1 VNEKDGAQP
10 ILAARKLEKRFGGR
24 TVVRGVSI
32 EVGAGEIVGLLGPNG
47 AGKTTTFRMVMGL
60 LRPDGGT
67 ITFEGADVTDAP
79 IHLRAE
85 RGMGYLSQ
93 EPSVFRGLTVEQ
105 NLLAVL
111 EWMPELSRSEQRALI
126 DEMLEKLHIAPRR
139 KQRADTL
146 SGGERR
152 RLELARVLARR
163 PSIILLD
170 EPFLGVDPKTVEE
183 IQAFVRGMAR
193 AGLGVLLT
201 DHNARETLSITD
213 RSYVIGDGEII
224 REGSP
229 AQLVEDPAVRRL
241 YLGDT
246 FTLKDLKAGAGEHPN
261 IP

>member
-1 VNEKDGAQP
+1 VNDLAVRQP
-10 ILAARKLEKRFGGR
+10 LLSARGLVKKFGRR
-24 TVVRGVSI
+24 TVVRGVSL
-32 EVGAGEIVGLLGPNG
+32 EVAAGEIVGLLGPNG

-60 LRPDGGT
+60 LKPDGGS
-67 ITFEGADVTDAP
+67 IAFHEVDVTGEA
-79 IHLRAE
+79 IHVRA
-85 RGMGYLSQ
+85 RLGMGYLSQ
-93 EPSVFRGLTVEQ
+93 EPSVFRGLTVEE
-105 NLLAVL
+105 NLRAVL
-111 EWMPELSRSEQRALI
+111 EWMPELTKADQAELVT
-126 DEMLEKLHIAPRR
+126 EMLAKLHLSDRR

-170 EPFLGVDPKTVEE
+170 EPFVGVDPKTVEE
-183 IQAFVRGMAR
+183 IQSFVRGMASS
-193 AGLGVLLT
+193 GLGVLLT

-224 REGSP
+224 REGTP

-246 FTLKDLKAGAGEHPN
+246 FTLKDLN
-261 IP
+261 IAETGFPDVP